1 MTKNFI
7 FAIFSLFL
15 LSSSVYG
22 QKIKIGTYTFKD
34 GAIYSGEIENGKP
47 NGKGKTIFKNG
58 DNYEGEYVK
67 GKRQGYAYTHF
78 QMERNTKDNGFRIN
92 SMVKALF
99 SS

>member
-67 GKRQGYAYTHF
+67 GKRQGYGIYTF
-78 QMERNTKDNGFRIN
+78 SDGEKYEDNGFRIN